1 MATVFMPG
9 VEVEVM
15 FKLTQ
20 ALPAD
25 GTRAQ
30 ALERVQALAVSI
42 EVVESRY
49 NDARFACQDAVADN
63 ASACSF
69 VIGRA

>member
-1 MATVFMPG
+1 VVMPG
-9 VEVEVM
+9 VDVEVM